1 MRHDIK
7 LVFTTSPA
15 SSSPSAKTHTHTY
28 THTPDRQSAFLSI
41 YKALSCLPALAR
53 TIPSALN
60 MFPSSPPKGWL
71 TNLPRPKP
79 HAAFSFWVPSLSFPL
94 FL

>member
-1 MRHDIK
+1 MRHGIK
-7 LVFTTSPA
+7 LILTTSPA
-15 SSSPSAKTHTHTY
+15 SSSPSAKTHTHT
-28 THTPDRQSAFLSI
+28 PDRQSAFLSI
-41 YKALSCLPALAR
+41 YEALSRLPALAR

-60 MFPSSPPKGWL
+60 MFLSSPPKGWL

-79 HAAFSFWVPSLSFPL
+79 HAAFSFWVPSLSFPP